1 LLIATKYRNITG
13 LMMALPSF
21 QLPEEVRLKALALG
35 EAGLHW
41 IAELGSVVRALE
53 QKWQLSVVEAPLHG
67 GSASLVLPAVRAD
80 GTQTVLKIGI
90 PDESCMLMSQAH
102 VLKLAQ
108 GHGYA
113 RLFEYDEMR
122 NAILVE
128 RLGTPLAQQN
138 LPVQA
143 QIEIICT
150 SLKAAWVT
158 ASAPNSLMTGADKAK
173 WLAQFIKDKASELNI
188 PCAKVIKRALEFAAS
203 REAAYDPSCC
213 VLVHGDAHAANI
225 LQQLTEPENGVTTY
239 KFIDP
244 DGLFAEP
251 ACDLAIPMREWSH
264 ELVAGDP
271 LSIGQ
276 ERCALLSTLT
286 GIDEKAIWQWGFIEC
301 VSTGLLLLQ
310 VGMTDL
316 GTELLAVADCWAKA

>member
-1 LLIATKYRNITG
+1 
-13 LMMALPSF
+13 MF

-35 EAGLHW
+35 EAGLYW
-41 IAELGSVVRALE
+41 MTELESVVRELE
-53 QKWQLSVVEAPLHG
+53 KKWQLSVEEAPLHG
-67 GSASLVLPAVRAD
+67 GSASLVLPAVRTD
-80 GTQTVLKIGI
+80 GTQAVLKIGI

-128 RLGTPLAQQN
+128 KLGTPLAHQN

-143 QIEIICT
+143 QIEIICA
-150 SLKAAWVT
+150 SLKAAWVPLV
-158 ASAPNSLMTGADKAK
+158 APNGLMTGADKAK
-173 WLAQFIKDKASELNI
+173 WLAQFIKDKANELNI
-188 PCAKVIKRALEFAAS
+188 PCAKFIKRALEFAEE
-203 REAAYDPSCC
+203 REAMHNPSHC

-225 LQQLTEPENGVTTY
+225 LQQLTEPESGVSTY

-251 ACDLAIPMREWSH
+251 ACDLAIPMREWSD
-264 ELVAGDP
+264 ELLAGNP
-271 LSIGQ
+271 LSVGQ
-276 ERCALLSTLT
+276 ERCALLSSFT
-286 GIDEKAIWQWGFIEC
+286 GINEKAIWQWGFIEC

-316 GTELLAVADCWAKA
+316 GNELLVVTDCWAKA

>member
-1 LLIATKYRNITG
+1 
-13 LMMALPSF
+13 MSLPSF

-35 EAGLHW
+35 EVGLHW
-41 IAELGSVVRALE
+41 MAELGSVVRELE
-53 QKWQLSVVEAPLHG
+53 QKWQLSVEAPLHG

-80 GTQTVLKIGI
+80 GTQAVLKIGI
-90 PDESCMLMSQAH
+90 PDKSCMLISQAH

-138 LPVQA
+138 LSVQT

-150 SLKAAWVT
+150 SLKAAWVPLV
-158 ASAPNSLMTGADKAK
+158 APNGLMTGADKAK
-173 WLAQFIKDKASELNI
+173 WLAQFIKDKASELNA
-188 PCAKVIKRALEFAAS
+188 PCTKVIKRALEFAAS
-203 REAAYDPSCC
+203 REAAYDPSHC

-225 LQQLTEPENGVTTY
+225 LQQLTEPENGVITY

-251 ACDLAIPMREWSH
+251 ACDLAIPMREWSD
-264 ELVAGDP
+264 ELLAGDP
-271 LSIGQ
+271 LCRGQ

-286 GIDEKAIWQWGFIEC
+286 GIEQKAIWQWGFIEC

-316 GTELLAVADCWAKA
+316 GTELLALADCWAKA